1 MKKTVFSL
9 LVVLMLV
16 LSLVTGTMA
25 EVVAAFPFTAEEY
38 AAAFVELNDTAVIG
52 EGEPGFLVLD
62 YEDGSPVTAAFNAGG
77 ECTAVSTKV
86 SVALS
91 DSDAA
96 SAAGVKL
103 GMSTT
108 KMLYVARYLE
118 HGRNEEAAGEDSN
131 QVMEGFIQLMNSMT
145 DDDYNAM
152 VNAPVTKEVEICGH
166 PTTLTIGFDILEMAL
181 VMTVAYL
188 P

>member
-9 LVVLMLV
+9 LMVLMLM
-16 LSLVTGTMA
+16 LSLMPGAVA
-25 EVVAAFPFTAEEY
+25 ETVAAFPFTAEEY

-52 EGEPGFLVLD
+52 EGEPGFLVLE
-62 YEDGSPVTAAFNAGG
+62 YEGGSPVMAAFNAGG

-86 SVALS
+86 AVGLG
-91 DSDAA
+91 DSEAA
-96 SAAGVKL
+96 NAAGVKL

-108 KMLYVARYLE
+108 KMLYVTRYLE
-118 HGRNEEAAGEDSN
+118 HGRNEEAAGEDSA

-145 DDDYNAM
+145 EDDYNAM
-152 VNAPVTKEVEICGH
+152 VDAPVTKEVEICGH
-166 PTTLTIGFDILEMAL
+166 PTTLTIGIDILEMAL
-181 VMTVAYL
+181 VMTVTYL